1 MSTIFTMYVTLM
13 SVILAGVSNMIFCKH
28 PVFEHLNQPM
38 DGGRRWKKD
47 QKRLFGA
54 NKTWKGFIGMIAFG
68 TLFQIL
74 WGFLSKAIPVLADY
88 NYIYQYQTNTLALNA
103 AVGFSLGFA
112 YVLFE
117 LPNSFIKRRLNILPG
132 KQANNS
138 LRWLFII
145 IDQIDSLIG
154 CTLLLAVII
163 PMTLGRFI
171 AFILLGGLS
180 HIAINKI
187 LYKFNLRK
195 NPY

>member
-1 MSTIFTMYVTLM
+1 MRTILTMYITLM
-13 SVILAGVSNMIFCKH
+13 SVILAGVSNMIFCKY
-28 PVFEHLNQPM
+28 PVFERFNRPM

-47 QKRLFGA
+47 QKRLLGA
-54 NKTWKGFIGMIAFG
+54 NKTWKGFLGMIAFG

-74 WGFLSKAIPVLADY
+74 WGFLSKAIPVLEDY
-88 NYIYQYQTNTLALNA
+88 NYIYQHQANTLMLNA

-117 LPNSFIKRRLNILPG
+117 LPNSFIKRRLNISPG

-145 IDQIDSLIG
+145 IDQVDSLIG
-154 CTLLLAVII
+154 CTLVLAAIY
-163 PMTLGRFI
+163 PMTLAQYT
-171 AFILLGGLS
+171 AFVLLGGFS
-180 HIAINKI
+180 HIAINQI
-187 LYKFNLRK
+187 LYKLNLRR